1 MIFCFDGEDL
11 AWDAVSRASEVD
23 EPIHNLRGH
32 SFTTRVSNSRA
43 TVGSSSKSTGPAAS
57 IPLEVV
63 DEDASDP
70 ETDGEEY
77 EDYISASDGED
88 EDDAS
93 IEGSDNDSWM
103 G

>member
-1 MIFCFDGEDL
+1 MFDGEDL

-23 EPIHNLRGH
+23 EFIHNLRGQ

-57 IPLEVV
+57 ISLEVV
-63 DEDASDP
+63 DVEDASDL
-70 ETDGEEY
+70 EMDGEEY
-77 EDYISASDGED
+77 EDYISASDEED